1 MHYLNTQNIFYKNI
15 LIKDNLKNS
24 IIFTKDNNIKK
35 NILIQS
41 CLNNHIVEIKTL
53 WDFIDAIKNNLENY
67 IVDYNIFFTKLPNN
81 WEIETKNS
89 ITISK
94 NQEIEIDEIIK
105 KLSEFWYN
113 FWDFLEDFSYKKLW
127 DTLHIKNKSLNKTI
141 IISFF
146 WSVVEDIYLENWI
159 NSKKLEQITFWNQ
172 KVINFYDLN
181 EDFNTEILDL
191 FWEKHIILDNIDI
204 LPWVEKLEKIKN
216 KTSFDILKNPNL
228 NQTSLEVKDLFLNN
242 IEDFIKILKGSKK
255 ISIYTKN
262 IKNIK
267 NFLEYN
273 NLDALVFETNL
284 NILKSFETPKEIYI
298 CDDNLF
304 KIFTKKRLKKS
315 LSQNID
321 LLLSIKQDDFVVHID
336 HWVWVFKWIIK
347 KEVWKD
353 IKEYLEIDYLNNDK
367 LFVPITETSR
377 VSKYIWKENPKLT
390 SLSTKEWTKKLEKVS
405 KDVQIVAMELLE
417 IYAKRKLQ
425 KWFSFVYNREK
436 MREFEH
442 SFEYVYTDWQ
452 INAIDEIMIDMEKD
466 FPMERVLVWD
476 VWFWKTEVAFNA
488 IYNAFLN
495 KKQSILISPLVVLSY
510 EHYQKAIERFS
521 AFPIQIELLTRFQTS
536 SEAKNILK
544 KLKSWDIDLII
555 WTHRL
560 LSEKIEYKDLWL
572 LIIDEE
578 HKFWVNDKEKIKK
591 LKQNIDLLSMS
602 ATPIPRSL
610 NMALSWIKNISILPT
625 PPENRKW
632 VETFVSKFD
641 ENIIFQACKKEFDS
655 WGQVFFIHNRVSTI
669 ENMEKIL
676 QNIFKDK
683 KIIITHGQLN
693 WDELE
698 NRILSFKQKK
708 YDILLS
714 STVIENWIDFPNVN
728 TIIIN
733 DAYKF
738 WVSQIHQLRWR
749 VWRKDKLWTCYL
761 LYKWDFLTEDRAKRL
776 QTLVEYSYLWAWF
789 ELSMR
794 DLELR
799 WWGDILGL
807 NQSWLTS
814 EVWISVYL
822 KMLEEK
828 MQELK
833 QSLETWKEIE
843 KKQQTLIDLN
853 IPAFLDDN
861 FFENDLDK
869 LEFYKEIETI
879 SDLDDLENLI
889 NDFTSFNKNIPKE
902 SENLFNLLKIKLES
916 PKYNI
921 KHIKREWVLYKIIF
935 EKNIKVE
942 DLKKFL
948 DLDKKVL
955 FIVEDLT
962 SIKSP
967 CRNFNWDNDFLN
979 YLLKIMFFTKKVKI
993 KSINLKKVN

>member
-1 MHYLNTQNIFYKNI
+1 MYYLNTQNIFYKNI
-15 LIKDNLKNS
+15 LIKDNLKQS
-24 IIFTKDNNIKK
+24 IIICKDKDIKK
-35 NILIQS
+35 NILIQNFLGS
-41 CLNNHIVEIKTL
+41 HIVEIKTL
-53 WDFIDAIKNNLENY
+53 GDLIDGLKNNLENY
-67 IVDYNIFFTKLPNN
+67 IVDYNIFFAKLPNN
-81 WEIETKNS
+81 WEIENKNS
-89 ITISK
+89 ITIVK

-113 FWDFLEDFSYKKLW
+113 FWDFLENFSYKKLW

-146 WSVVEDIYLENWI
+146 WDIVEDIYLENWI
-159 NSKKLEQITFWNQ
+159 NSKKLEKITFWNQ
-172 KVINFYDLN
+172 KEINFYDLN
-181 EDFNTEILDL
+181 DNFNQEILAL

-204 LPWVEKLEKIKN
+204 LSWVEKLENLKN
-216 KTSFDILKNPNL
+216 TTSFDILKNPNL
-228 NQTSLEVKDLFLNN
+228 NQTSLEIKDIFLND
-242 IEDFIKILKGSKK
+242 IDGFIKVLKWNKK
-255 ISIYTKN
+255 VSIYTKN
-262 IKNIK
+262 IKNIN

-273 NLDALVFETNL
+273 NLSALVFETNL
-284 NILKSFETPKEIYI
+284 NILKSFETPKEIII

-390 SLSTKEWTKKLEKVS
+390 ALSTKEWTKKLEKVS

-425 KWFSFVYNREK
+425 KWFSFVYNVEK
-436 MREFEH
+436 MREFEN

-452 INAIDEIMIDMEKD
+452 INAIEEIVTDMEKE

-476 VWFWKTEVAFNA
+476 VWFWKTEIAFNA

-510 EHYQKAIERFS
+510 EHYQKAVERFS
-521 AFPIQIELLTRFQTS
+521 SFPINIELLTRFQTN

-544 KLKSWDIDLII
+544 KLKSWEIDLII

-572 LIIDEE
+572 LVIDEE

-610 NMALSWIKNISILPT
+610 NMALSWIKSISILQSPLQG
-625 PPENRKW
+625 RKW

-641 ENIIFQACKKEFDS
+641 ENIIFQACNKEFAN
-655 WGQVFFIHNRVSTI
+655 WWQVFFIHNRVTTI
-669 ENMEKIL
+669 ESMAKIL
-676 QNIFKDK
+676 QNIFLDK
-683 KIIITHGQLN
+683 KIVITHGQLN

-698 NRILSFKQKK
+698 NRILDFKQKK

-749 VWRKDKLWTCYL
+749 VWRKDKLWACYL
-761 LYKWDFLTEDRAKRL
+761 LYKWDSLSEDGAKRL

-799 WWGDILGL
+799 WWGDILWL

-833 QSLETWKEIE
+833 SSFETGLKIE
-843 KKQQTLIDLN
+843 KQPQTIIDLN

-879 SDLDDLENLI
+879 SELDDLENLI
-889 NDFTSFNKNIPKE
+889 NDFKSFNKDIPKE
-902 SENLFNLLKIKLES
+902 SENLFNLLKLKLES
-916 PKYNI
+916 PNYNI
-921 KHIKREWVLYKIIF
+921 KHIKREWVLYKITF
-935 EKNIKVE
+935 KKDMKVE

-948 DLDKKVL
+948 DLDEKVL

-962 SIKSP
+962 VIKTA

-979 YLLKIMFFTKKVKI
+979 YLLKMMFFTKKTKI